1 MRLFTSLFCIMFTV
15 CLAQNPDWSVNSS
28 SYQYNGS
35 ITATIEGAE
44 NGDLI
49 AAFYDGEVRGVQ
61 GANFIPFGPY
71 EGNYAFEMMMFS
83 NSASGES
90 YNLKYY
96 SITDDAIYDIAE
108 TIDFTANMTLGNL
121 LEPILLTIG
130 ASGENDPGW
139 EDNPGAYE
147 FTAGMTALI
156 EGHSDDINDILA
168 AIDANGIMKVS
179 AKDLATNKKVDMRI
193 VASSGRF
200 VEGHCATKLARR

>member
-1 MRLFTSLFCIMFTV
+1 MFTV

-28 SYQYNGS
+28 LYQYNGS

-49 AAFYDGEVRGVQ
+49 AAFYDEEVRGVQ

-130 ASGENDPGW
+130 ASGENNPGW

-168 AIDANGIMKVS
+168 AIDANGDVRGVS
-179 AKDLATNKKVDMRI
+179 VSYVAPFGPYDGQILHDITIRSNSEGDDLNFELYD
-193 VASSGRF
+193 ASADE
-200 VEGHCATKLARR
+200 V